1 MSLRRQHRQG
11 FAAIIALILLVVF
24 AALSATFFT
33 ASNVTML
40 QAENQTH
47 VQEALL
53 AAESGLSFHTYVLKQ
68 VSMGSGLQGTALM
81 DALRTTLAAQPQIT
95 GNLGGAGLTYAGG
108 VLTVPAISLDG
119 GRSFEATFSDCSGAN
134 LSLKVTGRS
143 GSVSRCVTMTCSVS
157 QGQAFCPTAGI
168 VTRGAVNLTGNDSIK
183 GANTADEG
191 QIYTATAAVTAVT
204 MTGNAKI
211 QGDVYATNPNA
222 QASLTGNI
230 SIGGATGAAAAS
242 HIHFGATPVDIPE
255 VDPTVFAPFATNI
268 VDGSTSTSG
277 NKTFTNIRIKAGTN
291 PTFSGNIT
299 IKGVVYIE
307 KPNKV
312 NFSGNLSFT
321 GVVVTDPG
329 HDTTGNQ
336 LNFTGNTSS
345 AAIETLPDTADF
357 HTLRTMKGAFILA
370 PGFTTKFAGNFGTVN
385 GMMAAEQF
393 TFTGNA
399 GGTVRGSII
408 NYGTSTFG
416 MSGNAS
422 LIFDHNTYK
431 DAIPGLAGPAKFSVS
446 PGTYVEASH

>member
-1 MSLRRQHRQG
+1 MDGKRQERG
-11 FAAIIALILLVVF
+11 FATIAAMVLLAVF
-24 AALSATFFT
+24 AALSVTFFA
-33 ASNVTML
+33 ASNGAML

-68 VSMGSGLQGTALM
+68 VSMGSGLQGSALM
-81 DALRTTLAAQPQIT
+81 DALHTKLANEAQIA

-108 VLTVPAISLDG
+108 VLTVPAITLDG
-119 GRSFEATFSDCSGAN
+119 GRSFTATFYNCSGAN
-134 LSLKVTGRS
+134 LSLKVTGHS
-143 GSVSRCVTMTCSVS
+143 GSVSRCVMMTCSVS
-157 QGQAFCPTAGI
+157 QGQAFCPEAGI

-183 GANTADEG
+183 GANTATEG
-191 QIYTATAAVTAVT
+191 EIYTATAAVTAIT

-211 QGDVYATNPNA
+211 QGDVYATNPDA

-230 SIGGATGAAAAS
+230 SIGGATGAAVAN
-242 HIHFGATPVDIPE
+242 HVHFGAAPIDIPE
-255 VDPTVFAPFATNI
+255 VDPTVFAPYATNI
-268 VDGSTSTSG
+268 VDGSTSTNG

-312 NFSGNLSFT
+312 NFSGNLNFT

-329 HDTTGNQ
+329 HATAGNE
-336 LNFTGNTSS
+336 LNFTGNTASS
-345 AAIETLPDTADF
+345 AIETLPDTADF
-357 HTLRTMKGAFILA
+357 HALRTMKGAFILA

-385 GMMAAEQF
+385 GMMAAEAF

-422 LIFDHNTYK
+422 LIFDHSAYK
-431 DAIPGLAGPAKFSVS
+431 DTIPGLAAPAKFSIDPS
-446 PGTYVEASH
+446 SYVEASH